1 MAKQQVTLNKIVDV
15 RGTVYGPGTIEVP
28 KEIADILVNHYDGV
42 PGAIITDDV
51 AELMK
56 LPADQLTPEQLQQV
70 LEAKGGGKKPSTGR
84 GKQEA
89 TTTQTPPPVP
99 QTPPAPPAP
108 PVQSEAGQKAEGD
121 GGKEVQPGELPA
133 GFPAR
138 EKLVAA
144 GVTTV
149 AQLRGLTGELEIIL
163 DQAERDQV
171 NAELALL
178 EQ

>member
-89 TTTQTPPPVP
+89 TTA